1 MLCHDRE
8 PSTISSWMLNEMKTF
23 ERNNNCDIV
32 CIQFQTTDG
41 FAIFLD
47 AFSLNCVV
55 EVWLEERHV
64 ASVM

>member
-1 MLCHDRE
+1 MIENPLQYPLGC
-8 PSTISSWMLNEMKTF
+8 SNEMKTF
-23 ERNNNCDIV
+23 ERNNNCDIMR
-32 CIQFQTTDG
+32 IQFQIPDDL
-41 FAIFLD
+41 AIFLD